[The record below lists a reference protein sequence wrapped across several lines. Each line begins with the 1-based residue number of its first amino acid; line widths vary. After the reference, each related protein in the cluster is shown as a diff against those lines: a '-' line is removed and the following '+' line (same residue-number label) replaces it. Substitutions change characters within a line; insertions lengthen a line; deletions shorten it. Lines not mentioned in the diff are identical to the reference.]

1 MRRLA
6 LVAALA
12 WRDLV
17 HEARL
22 FACTATGFAA
32 VLAPLLVL
40 FALKH
45 GVIEGLRETLV
56 QNPRARMVVNTANR
70 GFDQQVLATLAA
82 RPDVA
87 FVVPRTRTLNAPH
100 CCHPCSRRPR
110 MAAAV
115 GLTQRHGP

>member
-56 QNPRARMVVNTANR
+56 QNPRARM
-70 GFDQQVLATLAA
+70 
-82 RPDVA
+82 
-87 FVVPRTRTLNAPH
+87 
-100 CCHPCSRRPR
+100 
-110 MAAAV
+110 
-115 GLTQRHGP
+115 